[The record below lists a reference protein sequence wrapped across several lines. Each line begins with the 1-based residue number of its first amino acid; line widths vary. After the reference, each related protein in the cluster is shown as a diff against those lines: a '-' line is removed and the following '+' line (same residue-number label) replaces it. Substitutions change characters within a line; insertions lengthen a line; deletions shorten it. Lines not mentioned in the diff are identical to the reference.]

1 MTLTHPDAGQR
12 HLLSLISYL
21 LSLIC
26 CSAASAGPNFFRVT
40 PYVQHPATNAM
51 TVMWFM
57 QERGGGRVSWWEADA
72 EGKPKVAARGSKSRY
87 APELYYIPTQT
98 NYAKP
103 YLPFTIPVQHRV
115 RLDGLKAGTRYCYKV
130 ECGGCTYTNS
140 FRTAPAADTP
150 IRFICY
156 SDSETEPESTGARV
170 GWDDPRDDKSK
181 RRYLIDQTTGYASNI
196 VEIVRRSPDLILISG
211 DLAEMGSKQVDWDEF
226 WRHNAGELND
236 PAGSIPILAAP
247 GNHDYHDY
255 WNDAGE
261 GAMRKYLTYFEFE
274 PNDADVDHDQR
285 ERFHR
290 LDYGPATFLFL
301 DLNNGPDDDPAK
313 DTNLYLSQ
321 ADCRAPDFNEGSAQW
336 KWLEAQLADAQKK
349 SRFIFVHSH
358 QCPYSVGYHGR
369 VNGEKGTE
377 GNGEGL
383 SGAAT
388 RCLTPL
394 LMRYGVTAWICGH
407 DEINE
412 RSEVFGT
419 AIGPDG
425 RKRKHRLLVYD
436 VGYSGD
442 GLRGRQRTEKPNPYE
457 AFRAHKDCPE
467 VWKDGL
473 LVDGGKHYGHLEVN
487 VSTNAQGRWEAVFES
502 AYVFVSTNAQ
512 GQAVGFE
519 RRVYPDV
526 VRVPEE

>member
-1 MTLTHPDAGQR
+1 MRTGL
-12 HLLSLISYL
+12 HLLSVLFAL
-21 LSLIC
+21 AHPCVL
-26 CSAASAGPNFFRVT
+26 AAATNFFRVT

-57 QERGGGRVSWWEADA
+57 QEGGRGRISWWEAESEDR
-72 EGKPKVAARGSKSRY
+72 PKAVSCAASQMRY
-87 APELYYIPTQT
+87 APELYYNPEQT

-115 RLDGLKAGTRYCYKV
+115 RIDGLKAGTRYGYKV
-130 ECGGCTYTNS
+130 ECGGCVYTNA
-140 FRTAPAADTP
+140 FRTAPSADTP

-170 GWDDPRDDKSK
+170 AWDDPADDTSR
-181 RRYLIDQTTGYASNI
+181 RRYFIDQTTGYASNI

-211 DLAEMGSKQVDWDEF
+211 DLVQKGSKQVDWDEF

-247 GNHDYHDY
+247 GNHDYYAYGD
-255 WNDAGE
+255 DAGE
-261 GAMRKYLTYFEFE
+261 GGMRKYLTYFEFE
-274 PNDADVDHDQR
+274 PNRAAVDHDQR

-301 DLNNGPDDDPAK
+301 DLNNGPDDDPAR
-313 DTNLYLSQ
+313 DTNRYLGQ
-321 ADCRAPDFNEGSAQW
+321 AACRAPDFNEGSAQW
-336 KWLEAQLADAQKK
+336 RWLEAQLADAQRK
-349 SRFIFVHSH
+349 SRFTFVFSH

-369 VNGEKGTE
+369 ANGEKGSE
-377 GNGEGL
+377 IHGEAL
-383 SGAAT
+383 SGTAV

-394 LMRYGVTAWICGH
+394 LLRYGVAAWICGH

-412 RSEVFGT
+412 RSEIQGT

-425 RKRKHRLLVYD
+425 RKRAHRLLVYD

-457 AFRAHKDCPE
+457 VFRAHKDSQE
-467 VWKDGL
+467 VWEDGL

-487 VSTNAQGRWEAVFES
+487 VSTNASGRWEATIES
-502 AYVFVSTNAQ
+502 AYVFVTTNAL
-512 GQAVGFE
+512 GRAVGFE

-526 VRVPEE
+526 VRVVEE